1 MTELSPTAKSVHDA
15 FWQGHEYPDS
25 LSNVDL
31 AAALRAAAD
40 LVVPPEQK
48 TPWGSV
54 IQAHAAELRI
64 RNELLAIADELEA
77 LDA

>member
-40 LVVPPEQK
+40 QAAPE
-48 TPWGSV
+48 PDRGSKDT
-54 IQAHAAELRI
+54 LLSFLTI
-64 RNELLAIADELEA
+64 RHRLLAIADELEA
-77 LDA
+77 LDV